1 MSLEEAARAGTNRGD
16 WQEKCNASGMATKS
30 KSTSSKSKST
40 SPKGESQSGS
50 KVKSGS
56 THSSSEHSQGSHSA
70 MPTTDHD
77 EIRRWAED
85 RGAKPACV
93 KGTGDK
99 GDVGM
104 LRLDFPGYTG
114 EDKLQHITWEEWFEK
129 FDERQLALLH
139 QEETAEGKKSN
150 FNKLVSRETA
160 RSAH

>member
-1 MSLEEAARAGTNRGD
+1 MSLGSGDVRTGTNHD
-16 WQEKCNASGMATKS
+16 YWQAKCSVSGMATKS
-30 KSTSSKSKST
+30 KSTSAKGKSQAASRQ
-40 SPKGESQSGS
+40 E
-50 KVKSGS
+50 SGS
-56 THSSSEHSQGSHSA
+56 TQTASEHSHSSHSA
-70 MPTTDHD
+70 TTTTNHD
-77 EIRRWAED
+77 EIRKWAED

-93 KGTGDK
+93 KGTGDQ

-139 QEETAEGKKSN
+139 QEETAEGQKSN